1 MKITDL
7 YSKEWDFLFPRI
19 EKNNLPH
26 AILMSGQK
34 GIGKYLFAEYLA
46 QFLLCEN
53 EEKLTKQKPCGKCQG
68 CLWFLK
74 KQHPDFRQVL
84 PTILQPDPDSK
95 KAPSPY
101 ILIEQMRALTDFLV
115 LSTHRQGLRIV
126 LIYPAEAMNLNA
138 ANAILKSLEEPIPNT
153 LFILITHQKERLLPT
168 ILSRCQELHFQTPD
182 FEKSLEYL
190 KENKNDDIEK
200 NKMALAFFSGAP
212 ILAETELK
220 QGFLNKEWLKEL
232 IKILNKGSKV
242 DPIASAKIFEKMLRD
257 KNLDL
262 FKFMDAAQKW
272 LIDLILLKF
281 TQKNRFFIQYTE
293 SQIKLNYYFALDKAL
308 SFYPQFL
315 QKKQQL
321 SQPLNPKL
329 FLEEFFLQYRA
340 LFL

>member
-1 MKITDL
+1 
-7 YSKEWDFLFPRI
+7 
-19 EKNNLPH
+19 
-26 AILMSGQK
+26 
-34 GIGKYLFAEYLA
+34 
-46 QFLLCEN
+46 
-53 EEKLTKQKPCGKCQG
+53 
-68 CLWFLK
+68 
-74 KQHPDFRQVL
+74 
-84 PTILQPDPDSK
+84 
-95 KAPSPY
+95 
-101 ILIEQMRALTDFLV
+101 
-115 LSTHRQGLRIV
+115 
-126 LIYPAEAMNLNA
+126 
-138 ANAILKSLEEPIPNT
+138 
-153 LFILITHQKERLLPT
+153 
-168 ILSRCQELHFQTPD
+168 
-182 FEKSLEYL
+182 
-190 KENKNDDIEK
+190 
-200 NKMALAFFSGAP
+200 MALAFFSGAP

-262 FKFMDAAQKW
+262 LKFMDAAQKW

-308 SFYPQFL
+308 YFYPQFL

-321 SQPLNPKL
+321 AQPLNPKL